1 MRKYY
6 RFVEGFRRFAK
17 ERMTTDEASALAKT
31 SIKKRVA
38 GREESFLNFV
48 EKGVF
53 QYSRSPYLKLL
64 EATKIEFHDLQEKVE
79 QNGIENSLRWLESE
93 GVYFTV
99 DEFKGK
105 VPVVRNGVE
114 FWCQEGMFDNPFL
127 SYVYEVRSGAT
138 RSAGTRVRI
147 DFDYLHQRSLY
158 DALLLSIH
166 GCLNAPIANWF
177 PIFPGAPGINS
188 SLRFSHIGNAAKK
201 WFSQVPEDRLNVN
214 WEKKWGTK
222 LIFTLGKLHGCP
234 LAEPEYVPLDD
245 ALKIAR
251 WASDTLREH
260 PRCVIYT
267 FAASAV
273 RICIAAAENNLN
285 IRGTNFFVTGEPL
298 TPQKRKEIE
307 ALGAL
312 AVAVY
317 GISEAGVI
325 AAGCDQQYAES
336 DHCHLYKDTTAII
349 SHRQS
354 VPHSDLFV
362 DSHLFTT
369 LLYESPK
376 LLLNVGMGD
385 YGNLVER
392 ECGCTFGQLGF
403 TTHLHGIRSYEKL
416 TGEGVTF
423 VDTDFIRIIE
433 RELPECFGGRSTDY
447 QLVEK
452 EDERGLTHLLL
463 LVSPRVGQIQST
475 EVLEKFLNLLKRA
488 EDSPESWSQSGTEM
502 WKQSNMVQIVR
513 EYPIATVSGKILPFF
528 ISKTKNTVTSAP
540 AMAVPKTEFLKLKIG
555 GPRNEYS
562 TVGRDSDHSEKHEV
576 SAPELPRGV
585 SGAEV
590 AQAPTE

>member
-1 MRKYY
+1 
-6 RFVEGFRRFAK
+6 
-17 ERMTTDEASALAKT
+17 MTSDEALALAKN
-31 SIKKRVA
+31 SIKKRVES
-38 GREESFLNFV
+38 REENFLNFV

-53 QYSRSPYLKLL
+53 GYSRSPYLKLL
-64 EATKIEFHDLQEKVE
+64 EPRRIQFSDLKNWVAKD
-79 QNGIENSLRWLESE
+79 GIEGSLRTLENE

-158 DALLLSIH
+158 DALLLNIH
-166 GCLNAPIANWF
+166 GCLKAPIANWF
-177 PIFPGAPGINS
+177 PVFPGAPGINS
-188 SLRFSHIGNAAKK
+188 SLRFAHIGNAARR

-234 LAEPEYVPLDD
+234 LAEPEYVPLDE
-245 ALKIAR
+245 AIKVAR
-251 WASDTLREH
+251 WATEALQESE
-260 PRCVIYT
+260 RCVVYT

-285 IRGTNFFVTGEPL
+285 IKGTKFLVTGEPL

-307 ALGAL
+307 ALGGSP
-312 AVAVY
+312 VPVY

-325 AAGCDQQYAES
+325 AAGCDQTHAES
-336 DHCHLYKDTTAII
+336 DRCHLYKDTTAII

-362 DSHLFTT
+362 DSYLFST

-385 YGNLVER
+385 YGDLSEQK
-392 ECGCTFGQLGF
+392 CDCTFGQVGF
-403 TTHLHGIRSYEKL
+403 TTHLSGIRSYEKL

-433 RELPECFGGRSTDY
+433 RELPERFGGRSTDY

-452 EDERGLTHLLL
+452 EDSRGLTHLQL
-463 LVSPRVGQIQST
+463 LVSPRVGEIQET

-513 EYPIATVSGKILPFF
+513 EFPIPTVSGKILPFF
-528 ISKTKNTVTSAP
+528 VSKPKS
-540 AMAVPKTEFLKLKIG
+540 VP
-555 GPRNEYS
+555 
-562 TVGRDSDHSEKHEV
+562 SEVPSFASQK
-576 SAPELPRGV
+576 R
-585 SGAEV
+585 
-590 AQAPTE
+590 

>member
-17 ERMTTDEASALAKT
+17 QKMTPDEAIELAKS

-38 GREESFLNFV
+38 TREDNFLNFV

-53 QYSRSPYLKLL
+53 EYSRSPYLKLL
-64 EATKIEFHDLQEKVE
+64 EPKKILFNDLKNWVAKD
-79 QNGIENSLRWLESE
+79 GIESCLRLLESE

-166 GCLNAPIANWF
+166 GCLKAPIANWF

-188 SLRFSHIGNAAKK
+188 SLRFAHIGNPARK

-222 LIFTLGKLHGCP
+222 LIFTLGKFHGCP
-234 LAEPEYVPLDD
+234 LAEPEYVPLDE
-245 ALKIAR
+245 AVKIAR
-251 WASDTLREH
+251 WADQMLKEND
-260 PRCVIYT
+260 RCIVYT

-285 IRGTNFFVTGEPL
+285 IKGTKFLCTGEPL
-298 TPQKRKEIE
+298 TPQKRLEIE
-307 ALGAL
+307 AMGATP
-312 AVAVY
+312 VPVY

-325 AAGCDQQYAES
+325 ASGCDHSHRDS

-362 DSHLFTT
+362 DSYLFST

-385 YGNLVER
+385 YGNLSEGN
-392 ECGCTFGQLGF
+392 CGCTFGQVGF
-403 TTHLHGIRSYEKL
+403 STHLSGIRSYEKL

-433 RELPECFGGRSTDY
+433 RELPTRFGGRSTDY

-452 EDERGLTHLLL
+452 EDSRGLTHLQL
-463 LVSPRVGQIQST
+463 LVSPRVGEIEESN
-475 EVLEKFLNLLKRA
+475 VLETFLNLLKRA

-513 EYPIATVSGKILPFF
+513 ELPMATASGKILPFF
-528 ISKTKNTVTSAP
+528 IAKPKNATSAVP
-540 AMAVPKTEFLKLKIG
+540 SVAVPK
-555 GPRNEYS
+555 R
-562 TVGRDSDHSEKHEV
+562 
-576 SAPELPRGV
+576 
-585 SGAEV
+585 
-590 AQAPTE
+590 

>member
-17 ERMTTDEASALAKT
+17 QRMTPDEAIALAKN
-31 SIKKRVA
+31 SIRKRVA
-38 GREESFLNFV
+38 SREESFLNFV
-48 EKGVF
+48 EHGIF
-53 QYSRSPYLKLL
+53 LYARSPYLKLL
-64 EATKIEFHDLQEKVE
+64 EPKKIEFTDLRRAVQRH
-79 QNGIENSLRWLESE
+79 GIETALRWLESE

-105 VPVVRNGVE
+105 VPVVRNGAE

-158 DALLLSIH
+158 DALLLNIH
-166 GCLNAPIANWF
+166 GCLKAPIANWF

-188 SLRFSHIGNAAKK
+188 SLRFAHIGNAAKK

-222 LIFTLGKLHGCP
+222 LIFTLGRLHGCP

-245 ALKIAR
+245 ALVVAR
-251 WASDTLREH
+251 WAADTLKTNQH
-260 PRCVIYT
+260 CAVYT

-273 RICIAAAENNLN
+273 RVCIAAAENNLN
-285 IRGTNFFVTGEPL
+285 IRGTKFLVTGEPL
-298 TPQKRKEIE
+298 TPQKEKEIE
-307 ALGAL
+307 ATGAS
-312 AVAVY
+312 AVSVY

-325 AAGCDQQYAES
+325 AAGCDQPDAAS

-362 DSHLFTT
+362 ESYLFTT

-385 YGNLVER
+385 YGNLIEAD
-392 ECGCTFGQLGF
+392 CPCTFGQVGF
-403 TTHLHGIRSYEKL
+403 TTQLSGIRSYEKL

-433 RELPECFGGRSTDY
+433 RELPERFGGRSTDY

-452 EDERGLTHLLL
+452 EDGRGLTYLQL
-463 LVSPRVGQIQST
+463 LVSPRVGPIQESG
-475 EVLEKFLNLLKRA
+475 VLDRFLNLLKRA

-513 EYPIATVSGKILPFF
+513 AYPIATASGKILPFF
-528 ISKTKNTVTSAP
+528 VSKAKSDIESCAP
-540 AMAVPKTEFLKLKIG
+540 GVAIPK
-555 GPRNEYS
+555 S
-562 TVGRDSDHSEKHEV
+562 VVGVRKEME
-576 SAPELPRGV
+576 
-585 SGAEV
+585 
-590 AQAPTE
+590 

>member
-17 ERMTTDEASALAKT
+17 QRMTPGEAIERAVG
-31 SIKKRVA
+31 SIQRRVRD
-38 GREESFLNFV
+38 REDNFLNFV
-48 EKGVF
+48 EKGIF
-53 QYSRSPYLKLL
+53 QYPRSPYRKLL
-64 EATKIEFHDLQEKVE
+64 DPKKIDFNDLKHWVE
-79 QNGIENSLRWLESE
+79 REGIEGALRTLENE

-114 FWCQEGMFDNPFL
+114 FWCQEAMFDNPFL

-158 DALLLSIH
+158 DALLLHAH
-166 GCLNAPIANWF
+166 GCLNFPIANWF

-188 SLRFSHIGNAAKK
+188 SLRFAHIGNPARK
-201 WFSQVPEDRLNVN
+201 WFSQVPEDSLKVN
-214 WEKKWGTK
+214 WEKRWGTR

-245 ALKIAR
+245 ALTVAK
-251 WASDTLREH
+251 WAHETLQRTE
-260 PRCVIYT
+260 RCVVYT

-273 RICIAAAENNLN
+273 RICIAAVENNLK
-285 IRGTNFFVTGEPL
+285 IAGTKFLVTGEPL
-298 TPQKRKEIE
+298 TPQKRQEIE
-307 ALGAL
+307 VLGASP
-312 AVAVY
+312 VPVY

-325 AAGCDQQYAES
+325 AAGCNHPQEES
-336 DHCHLYKDTTAII
+336 DHCHLYRDTTAII
-349 SHRQS
+349 SHRQT
-354 VPHSDLFV
+354 VPHSDLLV
-362 DSHLFTT
+362 DSYLFTT

-385 YGNLVER
+385 YGKLTEG
-392 ECGCTFGQLGF
+392 ECGCPFGQVGF
-403 TTHLHGIRSYEKL
+403 RTHLSGIRSYEKL

-433 RELPECFGGRSTDY
+433 RELPKRFGGRSTDY

-452 EDERGLTHLLL
+452 ENRRGLTQLEL
-463 LVSPRVGQIQST
+463 LVSPRVGEIREN
-475 EVLEKFLNLLKRA
+475 EVLTAFLSMLKHA

-513 EYPIATVSGKILPFF
+513 GFPIPTASGKILPFF
-528 ISKTKNTVTSAP
+528 
-540 AMAVPKTEFLKLKIG
+540 MAKPKSDLKELESVANH
-555 GPRNEYS
+555 RN
-562 TVGRDSDHSEKHEV
+562 
-576 SAPELPRGV
+576 
-585 SGAEV
+585 
-590 AQAPTE
+590 